1 MNRPTMLPC
10 EFSEATFYDVRD
22 INSTFAK
29 GNLKV
34 CYVGDNRNGSSF
46 SKDVIRSALSSLRN
60 VPIVC
65 HWDYESNTIGAHD
78 VELAKDE
85 NGKSFI
91 RNLTEPCG
99 VVPEHAR
106 FSFQL
111 DTKDGKQYDTL
122 IIEDVILW
130 KRQDVYRHIMND
142 LGGKVAH
149 SMEINVKDG
158 KLDDRGIFQVTDF
171 EFTALCLLETA
182 KPCFENSE
190 LEVFEE
196 KNFKL
201 KFEEMLKEFEELKNM
216 VTTSIG
222 DVNKKTQF
230 IEKGGDSVLDKL
242 ALLAKYNLSVEDLNF
257 SIEELSFEELEVK
270 LQELGYSEDG
280 EEGDGGS
287 GDGDGSSDNNEGDP
301 EPGEQGGQEQG
312 GQEEGGSEGTGGEGE
327 QGGSSDPGEG
337 SGTGEPGGE
346 GSETGGGSGS
356 QDPPQPE
363 EDDGDDDT
371 AATTVKKVDYAL
383 VNQIREEISRGL
395 EKITYE
401 SPWGTCWKYSLCDFD
416 LEKNEIYCFDCE
428 DWLLYGFGFEI
439 NGDSVT
445 INFESKKRMKF
456 SIVEFEDGSSTPI
469 DDMFSEKFSKLE
481 DITHS
486 NDKLTEELTSLR
498 EFKQNIENSKTQEDK
513 EKIFERFSDLEGI
526 EAFELLKADCSEYGL
541 EELEDKCFSIR
552 GRNVSELKFSQSN
565 PKQTKLVVEREVPE
579 GFSDDEPYNGI
590 FVRRGIV

>member
-1 MNRPTMLPC
+1 MNTRIMLPW

-85 NGKSFI
+85 NGRSFI

-171 EFTALCLLETA
+171 EFTALCLLESS

-190 LEVFEE
+190 LEVFE
-196 KNFKL
+196 KNNFNL
-201 KFEEMLKEFEELKNM
+201 KFEEMIKEFEELKNM
-216 VTTSIG
+216 ITTSIG

-257 SIEELSFEELEVK
+257 SIEELSLEELEGE
-270 LQELGYSEDG
+270 LQKLGYSDDG
-280 EEGDGGS
+280 EEGGGDLDDGEDS
-287 GDGDGSSDNNEGDP
+287 SEDNEDG
-301 EPGEQGGQEQG
+301 PGEQDGQD
-312 GQEEGGSEGTGGEGE
+312 EGEGNPEGTGNEGE
-327 QGGSSDPGEG
+327 QNEGSETGGEQGEG
-337 SGTGEPGGE
+337 SGTGE
-346 GSETGGGSGS
+346 GSGG

-371 AATTVKKVDYAL
+371 AALTKKTDYSL
-383 VNQIREEISRGL
+383 VNQVGEEIRRELS
-395 EKITYE
+395 KVTYE
-401 SPWGTCWKYSLCDFD
+401 APWGTDNKYSICDFD
-416 LEKNEIYCFDCE
+416 LEKNEVYCFDCE
-428 DWLLYGFGFEI
+428 NWLLYGFSFEI
-439 NGDSVT
+439 NGDAVN
-445 INFESKKRMKF
+445 INYESKKRMKF
-456 SIVEFEDGSSTPI
+456 SIVEFEDGSSAPI
-469 DDMFSEKFSKLE
+469 DDMFSERFSELE
-481 DITHS
+481 NITHS
-486 NDKLTEELTSLR
+486 NNELVKELTSLR
-498 EFKQNIENSKTQEDK
+498 EFKQNVENSKAQEDK
-513 EKIFERFSDLEGI
+513 NELFKRFSDLEGI
-526 EAFELLKADCSEYGL
+526 EAFEDLKANCSKYEL

-565 PKQTKLVVEREVPE
+565 PKQTKLVVDREARG
-579 GFSDDEPYNGI
+579 GFTDDEPYNGI